1 MFASPEQRE
10 KLDSLGAMMSL
21 LEGHGDVI
29 MNRASQ
35 GRIPDAEQFHAALH
49 ARRALVGPAA
59 RLLQKL
65 LGLESK
71 MRQYEAGERF
81 IAGVE
86 KIGGPKAIDAAWLQ
100 PANLPTKAEISDPA
114 AWVARVG
121 TPPALASSF

>member
-1 MFASPEQRE
+1 
-10 KLDSLGAMMSL
+10 MMSL

-29 MNRASQ
+29 MNRAAK
-35 GRIPDAEQFHAALH
+35 GRVPDADQFHAALH
-49 ARRALVGPAA
+49 ARRAQVGPAA

-86 KIGGPKAIDAAWLQ
+86 EIAGAKAIDAAWAG
-100 PANLPTKAEISDPA
+100 PDSLPTKAEIDDPA
-114 AWVARVG
+114 AWVARVVN
-121 TPPALASSF
+121 PPALASSF